1 MVISVMERL
10 VYFLQLFLWDPLPVL
25 DPPGFPLALPT
36 PLMAVSIKLGAV
48 RQLEAHSVV
57 VGLQFNHETSISLS
71 FPICALVETA
81 TSSCQDCYHADESH
95 R

>member
-1 MVISVMERL
+1 MMVISVMERL
-10 VYFLQLFLWDPLPVL
+10 VYFLQLFLWDCLPVL

-81 TSSCQDCYHADESH
+81 NLFLPRLLPC